1 MSDITGFGNLGT
13 EGNIP
18 VSGPNEQ
25 MAGSGNKPSPLAA
38 SSIQQSELEAIALLM
53 IAGIPILQTPDP
65 SGNGISN
72 DAQIAGIAGLS
83 AAARQ
88 QEAISKIISTMWDR
102 YIENIR
108 EVAERLKEDDI
119 RREVEGLSRT
129 GPKSSTEYFAFLM
142 AASATRRAEEI
153 EGTGPSPLAT
163 QFTNA
168 YNDWLVHPIESGASA
183 AIAGGAGYPSAAF
196 MAGCVAC
203 SPDAIRSGIGA
214 DSALLGIQLSASPVA
229 DALAAAGP
237 TSGLP
242 GDYQAAAA
250 MVAALLYG
258 GAVNRATA
266 ETIAQKGPQAQYDLN
281 FATNFAKQIM
291 AIVTKDIGK
300 GDPTNPYRESQNN
313 MIRLMLSAIALNMLY
328 RSAYGGMHGKEFAGL
343 LSGDAKNLEPPIRE
357 LVDQLASLVNFYL
370 PKDPKAREETLARLM
385 EYVDSKDSVDS
396 MLQTSRLFTSSLDT
410 GSVDANRLASGRS

>member
-1 MSDITGFGNLGT
+1 MSDINFGNLGT
-13 EGNIP
+13 EGNVP
-18 VSGPNEQ
+18 VQGPQ
-25 MAGSGNKPSPLAA
+25 QPVGTDKKPSPLSA

-53 IAGIPILQTPDP
+53 VAGIPILQTPDP
-65 SGNGISN
+65 SGNSISSS
-72 DAQIAGIAGLS
+72 QIAGVAALS
-83 AAARQ
+83 VAAR
-88 QEAISKIISTMWDR
+88 EHEIISTMWDR

-108 EVAERLKEDDI
+108 EVAERLRKDDI
-119 RREVEGLSRT
+119 RHDVEDPSKT

-142 AASATRRAEEI
+142 AASAIRRAEEL
-153 EGTGPSPLAT
+153 EGTGPSPLAV

-168 YNDWLVHPIESGASA
+168 YNDWLVHPSESSAIVGA
-183 AIAGGAGYPSAAF
+183 AGLYPSAAF

-203 SPDAIRSGIGA
+203 NPDAIRSAIGA
-214 DSALLGIQLSASPVA
+214 DSAVLGIQLSVSPVA
-229 DALAAAGP
+229 DALAGVGP

-250 MVAALLYG
+250 LVAALLYG

-266 ETIAQKGPQAQYDLN
+266 ETIAQGKGAEAQYDLN

-300 GDPTNPYRESQNN
+300 GDPTNPYREAQNT
-313 MIRLMLSAIALNMLY
+313 MIRLMLSAMALNMVY
-328 RSAYGGMHGKEFAGL
+328 RSAYGGMQGKEFAGL
-343 LSGDAKNLEPPIRE
+343 LSGDTNNVDPAIRE
-357 LVDQLASLVNFYL
+357 LVGQLASLVNFYL
-370 PKDPKAREETLARLM
+370 PNDPKARAETIARLM

-410 GSVDANRLASGRS
+410 GTVDANRLASRGG